1 VKGPKAFIGKRI
13 MIEQRYLSIKNS
25 TRFTSKF
32 GKGGEKATSYLSQ
45 NIKISYVASSVSFI
59 IFSTILSEPYFG
71 SSGSARGL
79 SNLTFLLYVY
89 LMLISIYS
97 SLIFFNTI
105 KSNNLLEPLN
115 PLPIRSGYGVLWSS
129 WFRYTGSASIFV
141 IIPPLFLFYN
151 IFGSITGVFFGVF
164 WGFLIIIFGFLVG
177 STISVFVSSHFN
189 EKRRSLSNS
198 LRGILKI
205 VFVIAIFLF
214 FETSVYLPKDIP
226 FIIPSLSGL
235 ESYFV
240 FFANIPYLIYGHYN
254 NSYQYL
260 YSALSSAV
268 YGFFIYIFYTRVGP
282 LIYKDLNARTA
293 LLSPG
298 DENAR
303 YHFPGYGFYRSLIMK
318 EFKTIFRKSQNLILL
333 FIPIFFILPTLI
345 SVLFY
350 GDIQNISFTSVYYS
364 LVSVVVVCS
373 SFYSLVMIIS
383 EGSGIEVLKSLPIK
397 TSSIIFSKNIVGLV
411 VFIFIV
417 VPISVVFLF
426 YSGSPLYLYFIIIF
440 DLLSAYI
447 FSSMFNMRRLYRK
460 IPDGAVTVNFYSFGG
475 NIGLALLFALT
486 IFLIMIPVGVSM
498 ASTYEIFGSYIN
510 HPVVF
515 YSINGTVNVAGLIM
529 AARLIKGTG

>member
-1 VKGPKAFIGKRI
+1 
-13 MIEQRYLSIKNS
+13 MIEQRYLAIKNS
-25 TRFTSKF
+25 NRFTSKF
-32 GKGGEKATSYLSQ
+32 RKGGEKATSYLSQ
-45 NIKISYVASSVSFI
+45 SIKISYVASSVSFI

-71 SSGSARGL
+71 PDGSLRGL

-89 LMLISIYS
+89 LMMISIYS

-141 IIPPLFLFYN
+141 TIPPLILFYSKY
-151 IFGSITGVFFGVF
+151 GSITGIVFGIL
-164 WGFLIIIFGFLVG
+164 WAFLITIFGFLAG
-177 STISVFVSSHFN
+177 STISVFIGSHFN
-189 EKRRSLSNS
+189 ERRRSLSNS
-198 LRGILKI
+198 LKGISRI

-226 FIIPSLSGL
+226 FVIPSLTGM

-254 NSYQYL
+254 YQYQ
-260 YSALSSAV
+260 YIYGAVSTAV
-268 YGFFIYIFYTRVGP
+268 YGFLIYIFYTRVGP
-282 LIYKDLNARTA
+282 LIYKNLNTTSAQ
-293 LLSPG
+293 LSHG
-298 DENAR
+298 YEEGQF
-303 YHFPGYGFYRSLIMK
+303 HFPGYGFQRSLIMK
-318 EFKTIFRKSQNLILL
+318 EFRTIFRKSQNLILL
-333 FIPIFFILPTLI
+333 FIPVFFILPTLI

-350 GDIQNISFTSVYYS
+350 GDIRGMGFTSVYYS

-383 EGSGIEVLKSLPIK
+383 EGSGIEVLKSLPIR
-397 TSSIIFSKNIVGLV
+397 TSRIIFAKDIVGLV

-447 FSSMFNMRRLYRK
+447 FSSLFNIRRLYRK
-460 IPDGAVTVNFYSFGG
+460 IPDGAGTVNFYSFGG
-475 NIGLALLFALT
+475 NIGLASLFAIT
-486 IFLIMIPVGVSM
+486 IILIMIPVVISM
-498 ASTYEIFGSYIN
+498 AGTYEIFGSYIG

-515 YSINGTVNVAGLIM
+515 YTINGTVNLTGLLM
-529 AARLIKGTG
+529 AARLIRGTV